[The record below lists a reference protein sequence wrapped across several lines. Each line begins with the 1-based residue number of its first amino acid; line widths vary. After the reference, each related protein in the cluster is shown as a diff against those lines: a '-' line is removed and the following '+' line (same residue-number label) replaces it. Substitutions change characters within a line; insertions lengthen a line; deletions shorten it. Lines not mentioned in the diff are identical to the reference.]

1 MWGEKEPKASLLYQ
15 CRKTF
20 IFTGIS
26 GPILFPGKNFS
37 FPFPTPSHILATLS
51 SPCLG
56 YPRMFPLQGP
66 DGSEGIYALVRGE
79 AVVPRR
85 HHVVMFEMTACC
97 QKSEALLEGMGH
109 LLWAAGLSSSGKAAR
124 RGGVHLAW
132 RRADM
137 HVGSA
142 PCGDST

>member
-1 MWGEKEPKASLLYQ
+1 MWGEEEPKASLLYQ
-15 CRKTF
+15 CHKTF
-20 IFTGIS
+20 IFAGIS

-37 FPFPTPSHILATLS
+37 FPFPTPGRILATLS

-66 DGSEGIYALVRGE
+66 EGSEGIYGLVRGEE

-97 QKSEALLEGMGH
+97 QKSFWKEWDTSFGQLGSLVQA
-109 LLWAAGLSSSGKAAR
+109 KR
-124 RGGVHLAW
+124 PGV
-132 RRADM
+132 
-137 HVGSA
+137 VGSI
-142 PCGDST
+142 